1 MFVGNSCDCSLRLI
15 CTLERRQKM
24 KAEDVKTIAMIGAGD
39 MGHGIAACCLMGG
52 YKVILRDIE
61 QRFVDKGMAGIKGS
75 FDKFKEKG
83 KMTPEAYD
91 DAFKRLI
98 PMVDLQTAVK
108 DADFVIEAV
117 PEKVDLKKSVFA
129 DLDKFA
135 PKHAILA
142 SNTSNISITEI
153 ASATQRPDKVIGY
166 HFFNPALLMKLVEVI
181 KGKGTSDESIQIGYD
196 IAKKIKKVPVIV
208 KKDSPGFIY
217 NRVNE
222 PTLVLL
228 SKIVEAGHPTPEEFD
243 AMLKPVMPMP
253 PFELTDYVG
262 IDVALHGLEYFAQV
276 LSKDF
281 KPSDAILAYL
291 KSGNL
296 GKKTGKGFY
305 DWSKG
310 RPAIDPSKATKEY
323 DLNHLIALQVNE
335 ATKLIEEGVVEDP
348 KEIDLAMTNVGGSPF
363 GPFALAQSI
372 GYPVLVAKLEDVHK
386 KFPLN
391 IFVPTKTMRDGKIK
405 V

>member
-1 MFVGNSCDCSLRLI
+1 
-15 CTLERRQKM
+15 M
-24 KAEDVKTIAMIGAGD
+24 KAEDVKKIAMIGAGD
-39 MGHGIAACCLMGG
+39 MGHGIAASFLQGG
-52 YKVILRDIE
+52 YTVVLRDIE
-61 QRFVDKGMAGIKGS
+61 QRFVDKGMAGIKAS

-83 KMTPEAYD
+83 KITPEAYD

-108 DADFVIEAV
+108 DADFIIEAV
-117 PEKVDLKKSVFA
+117 PEKLELKKSVFA

-142 SNTSNISITEI
+142 SNTSNISISEI
-153 ASATQRPDKVIGY
+153 ATATQRPDKVIGY

-181 KGKGTSDESIQIGYD
+181 KGNKSSDESVQIGYD
-196 IAKKIKKVPVIV
+196 LAKKIKKVPVIV

-243 AMLKPVMPMP
+243 AALKPIMPMA
-253 PFELTDYVG
+253 PFELLDYVG
-262 IDVALHGLEYFAQV
+262 IDIALHGLEYFAQV
-276 LSKDF
+276 LSKDY
-281 KPSDAILAYL
+281 KPSDAIMAYL

-310 RPAIDPSKATKEY
+310 RPTIDLSKATKEF
-323 DLNHLIALQVNE
+323 DLNHLVALQVNE
-335 ATKLIEEGVVEDP
+335 ATKILEEGVADDP
-348 KEIDLAMTNVGGSPF
+348 KEIDLAMANGGGSPF
-363 GPFALAQSI
+363 GPFALAQGI
-372 GYPVLVAKLEDVHK
+372 GYPVLLAKLEEVYK
-386 KFPLN
+386 KFPLD
-391 IFVPTKTMRDGKIK
+391 IFKATKTMKEGKIK

>member
-1 MFVGNSCDCSLRLI
+1 
-15 CTLERRQKM
+15 M

-52 YKVILRDIE
+52 YKVILRDID
-61 QRFVDKGMAGIKGS
+61 QKFVDKGMAGIKAS

-83 KMTPEAYD
+83 KMTPEAYA
-91 DAFKRLI
+91 DALARLT

-117 PEKVDLKKSVFA
+117 PEKLDLKRSVFA

-135 PKHAILA
+135 PAHAILA
-142 SNTSNISITEI
+142 SNTSNISITDI
-153 ASATQRPDKVIGY
+153 AAATKRPDKVIGY
-166 HFFNPALLMKLVEVI
+166 HFFNPAILMKLVEVI
-181 KGKGTSDESIQIGYD
+181 KGKGTSDESIQIGYE

-208 KKDSPGFIY
+208 KKDSPGFIC

-228 SKIVEAGHPTPEEFD
+228 SKILEAGHPTPEEFD
-243 AMLKPVMPMP
+243 AALKPIMPMA
-253 PFELTDYVG
+253 PFELVDYVG
-262 IDVALHGLEYFAQV
+262 IDIAAHGLEYFATV
-276 LSKDF
+276 LSKDY
-281 KPSDAILAYL
+281 KPSDAMLSYL

-310 RPAIDPSKATKEY
+310 RPSIDLARATKEF

-335 ATKLIEEGVVEDP
+335 ATKLLEEGVADDP
-348 KEIDLAMTNVGGSPF
+348 KEIDLALANGGGSPF
-363 GPFALAQSI
+363 GPFALAQGV
-372 GYPVLVAKLEDVHK
+372 GYPVLLAKLEEIYK
-386 KFPLN
+386 KFPLD
-391 IFVPTKTMRDGKIK
+391 IFKATQTMKEGKIK

>member
-1 MFVGNSCDCSLRLI
+1 
-15 CTLERRQKM
+15 M
-24 KAEDVKTIAMIGAGD
+24 KSEDVKKIAMIGAGD
-39 MGHGIAACCLMGG
+39 MGHGIAACCLIGG
-52 YKVILRDIE
+52 YTVVLRDIE
-61 QRFVDKGMAGIKGS
+61 QKFVDKGMAGIKAS

-83 KMTPEAYD
+83 KMTPEAYN
-91 DAFKRLI
+91 DALARLT

-117 PEKVDLKKSVFA
+117 PEKLELKRSVFA

-142 SNTSNISITEI
+142 SNTSNISITDI

-166 HFFNPALLMKLVEVI
+166 HFFNPAILMKLVEVI
-181 KGKGTSDESIQIGYD
+181 KGGKTSDESVQIGYD

-208 KKDSPGFIY
+208 RKDSPGFIY

-222 PTLVLL
+222 PTLLLL
-228 SKIVEAGHPTPEEFD
+228 SKILEVGHPTPEEFD
-243 AMLKPVMPMP
+243 AAFKPIMAMA
-253 PFELTDYVG
+253 PFELLDYVG
-262 IDVALHGLEYFAQV
+262 IDVAVHGLEYFAQV
-276 LSKDF
+276 LSKDY
-281 KPSDAILAYL
+281 KPSDAIESYL

-310 RPAIDPSKATKEY
+310 RPAIDLSKATKEF
-323 DLNHLIALQVNE
+323 DLNHLVALQVNE
-335 ATKLIEEGVVEDP
+335 ATKVLEEGVADDP
-348 KEIDLAMTNVGGSPF
+348 KEIDLAMANGGGSPF
-363 GPFALAQSI
+363 GPFALAQGI
-372 GYPVLVAKLEDVHK
+372 GYPVLLVKLEEVYK
-386 KFPLN
+386 KFPLD
-391 IFVPTKTMRDGKIK
+391 IFKATETMKEGKIK

>member
-1 MFVGNSCDCSLRLI
+1 
-15 CTLERRQKM
+15 M
-24 KAEDVKTIAMIGAGD
+24 KAEDVKTVAMIGAGD

-52 YKVILRDIE
+52 YKVILRDID
-61 QRFVDKGMAGIKGS
+61 QKFVDKGMAGIKGS

-91 DAFKRLI
+91 DAFKRLT

-108 DADFVIEAV
+108 DADFIIEAV
-117 PEKVDLKKSVFA
+117 PEKVELKKSVFA

-135 PKHAILA
+135 PKHAVLA

-166 HFFNPALLMKLVEVI
+166 HFFNPAILMKLVEVI
-181 KGKGTSDESIQIGYD
+181 KGKGSSDESISIGYD

-222 PTLVLL
+222 PTLLLL

-243 AMLKPVMPMP
+243 AALKPIMPMA

-310 RPAIDPSKATKEY
+310 RPTIDLSKATKEY
-323 DLNHLIALQVNE
+323 DVNHMIALQVNE
-335 ATKLIEEGVVEDP
+335 ATKLLEEGVADDP
-348 KEIDLAMTNVGGSPF
+348 KEIDLAMANGGGSPF
-363 GPFALAQSI
+363 GPFALAQSV
-372 GYPVLVAKLEDVHK
+372 GYPILVAKLEEIHK
-386 KFPLN
+386 KFPLDV
-391 IFVPTKTMRDGKIK
+391 FKVTQTMRDGKIK

>member
-1 MFVGNSCDCSLRLI
+1 M
-15 CTLERRQKM
+15 M

-61 QRFVDKGMAGIKGS
+61 QKFVDKGVAGIKSS
-75 FDKFKEKG
+75 FDRFKEKG

-98 PMVDLQTAVK
+98 PMVDLQEAVK

-117 PEKVDLKKSVFA
+117 PEKVELKKSVFA

-135 PKHAILA
+135 PQRAILA
-142 SNTSNISITEI
+142 SNTSNISISEI
-153 ASATQRPDKVIGY
+153 ATATQRPEKVIGY
-166 HFFNPALLMKLVEVI
+166 HFFNPAILMKLVEVI
-181 KGKGTSDESIQIGYD
+181 KGNKTSDESIAVGYE
-196 IAKKIKKVPVIV
+196 IAKKINKVPVIV
-208 KKDSPGFIY
+208 KKDSPGFIF

-243 AMLKPVMPMP
+243 AALKPLMPMT
-253 PFELTDYVG
+253 PFELLDYVG
-262 IDVALHGLEYFAQV
+262 IDVALNGLEYFASV
-276 LSKDF
+276 LSKDYT
-281 KPSDAILAYL
+281 PSDAIMEYL

-305 DWSKG
+305 DWSQG
-310 RPAIDPSKATKEY
+310 RPKIDLSKATKEY
-323 DLNHLIALQVNE
+323 DINHLIALQVNE
-335 ATKLIEEGVVEDP
+335 ATKLLEEGVADDP
-348 KEIDLAMTNVGGSPF
+348 KEIDLAMANGGGSPF
-363 GPFALAQSI
+363 GPFALAKGIS
-372 GYPVLVAKLEDVHK
+372 YPVLLAKLEELYN
-386 KFPLN
+386 KFPLD
-391 IFVPTKTMRDGKIK
+391 IFKATKTMKEGNIQ